1 LPTIDIGGLRAV
13 AAGISGGARR
23 RGYRYYIVMPNPAVL
38 AELEIVVSRSTGRPE
53 AVFDL
58 AAAQATALQDALVYY
73 RLVRFAGQALDAE
86 MVGQLRA
93 LDGLSEQ
100 AYRRGD
106 LTAPA
111 VFRVGAVDASK
122 LSEAAALYVAD
133 RDVESYQSPEERD
146 RIALL
151 FQLSEALRQVAVDLR
166 AAEAQLADPGREP
179 TLVG

>member
-1 LPTIDIGGLRAV
+1 
-13 AAGISGGARR
+13 
-23 RGYRYYIVMPNPAVL
+23 MPHPALL

-58 AAAQATALQDALVYY
+58 AAAQATAVQDALVYY
-73 RLVRFAGQALDAE
+73 RRVGFAGQALDAD

-100 AYRRGD
+100 AHRRGD
-106 LTAPA
+106 PTIHGVL
-111 VFRVGAVDASK
+111 RVGAADASK

-133 RDVESYQSPEERD
+133 RDVESYQSPQERD

-151 FQLSEALRQVAVDLR
+151 SQLSEPLRQVAVDLR
-166 AAEAQLADPGREP
+166 VAEAQLADQREP
-179 TLVG
+179 ALVC

>member
-1 LPTIDIGGLRAV
+1 
-13 AAGISGGARR
+13 
-23 RGYRYYIVMPNPAVL
+23 MPHSASL

-58 AAAQATALQDALVYY
+58 AAAQATAVQDALVYY
-73 RLVRFAGQALDAE
+73 RRVRFAGQALDAD

-100 AYRRGD
+100 AHRRGD
-106 LTAPA
+106 PTIHGE
-111 VFRVGAVDASK
+111 FRVGAADALK

-133 RDVESYQSPEERD
+133 RDVESYQSPQERD

-151 FQLSEALRQVAVDLR
+151 SQLSEPLRQVAVDLR
-166 AAEAQLADPGREP
+166 AAEVQLADQAREP
-179 TLVG
+179 AVVR

>member
-1 LPTIDIGGLRAV
+1 MQRGDVATVYEYMMMPDPT
-13 AAGISGGARR
+13 
-23 RGYRYYIVMPNPAVL
+23 VL

-58 AAAQATALQDALVYY
+58 VAAQATAVLDALVHY
-73 RLVRFAGQALDAE
+73 RRVRFAGQALDAD
-86 MVGQLRA
+86 MVCRLRA

-100 AYRRGD
+100 AHRRGD
-106 LTAPA
+106 LAIPA
-111 VFRVGAVDASK
+111 VFRVGAADASR

-151 FQLSEALRQVAVDLR
+151 ARLSEPLRQVAVDLR
-166 AAEAQLADPGREP
+166 AAEAQLADEAGEP
-179 TLVG
+179 VLI

>member
-1 LPTIDIGGLRAV
+1 
-13 AAGISGGARR
+13 
-23 RGYRYYIVMPNPAVL
+23 MPHSASL

-58 AAAQATALQDALVYY
+58 AAAQATAVQDALVYY
-73 RLVRFAGQALDAE
+73 RRVRFAGQALDAD

-100 AYRRGD
+100 AHRRGD
-106 LTAPA
+106 PTIHGE
-111 VFRVGAVDASK
+111 FRVGAADALK

-133 RDVESYQSPEERD
+133 RDVESYQSPQERD

-151 FQLSEALRQVAVDLR
+151 SQLSEPLRQVAVDLR
-166 AAEAQLADPGREP
+166 AAEVQLADQAREP
-179 TLVG
+179 AVVC

>member
-1 LPTIDIGGLRAV
+1 
-13 AAGISGGARR
+13 
-23 RGYRYYIVMPNPAVL
+23 MPHSASL

-58 AAAQATALQDALVYY
+58 AAAQATAVQDALVYY
-73 RLVRFAGQALDAE
+73 RRVRFAGQALDAD

-100 AYRRGD
+100 AHRRGD
-106 LTAPA
+106 PTIHGE
-111 VFRVGAVDASK
+111 FRVGAADALK

-133 RDVESYQSPEERD
+133 RDVESYQSPQERD

-151 FQLSEALRQVAVDLR
+151 SQLSEPLRQVAVDLR
-166 AAEAQLADPGREP
+166 AAEAQLADQAREP
-179 TLVG
+179 AVVC